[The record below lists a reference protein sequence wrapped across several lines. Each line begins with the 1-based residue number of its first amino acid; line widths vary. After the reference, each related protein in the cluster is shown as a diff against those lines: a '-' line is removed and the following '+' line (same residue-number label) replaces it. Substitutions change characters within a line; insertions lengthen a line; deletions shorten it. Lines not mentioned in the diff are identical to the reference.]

1 MKKILFGCLM
11 ATALSGCGLFD
22 KGPLDVSGE
31 RISVIREN
39 RNIKPDYSA
48 RQIQVRLPRA
58 KVNYA
63 WEQSGLTSTHKG
75 DHLKSGGNLDEIW
88 NISFGEGSSKRNVLI
103 STPVADSNNV
113 YTVDAEG
120 IVRSFNLNDGEKVW
134 KKKLKPSNRKAKDN
148 SFAFYFLLF
157 CKLFI

>member
-22 KGPLDVSGE
+22 KGPLDVNGE

-63 WEQSGLTSTHKG
+63 WEQSGLTSTHRG
-75 DHLKSGGNLDEIW
+75 DQCVFQNGIETGCL
-88 NISFGEGSSKRNVLI
+88 
-103 STPVADSNNV
+103 
-113 YTVDAEG
+113 YT
-120 IVRSFNLNDGEKVW
+120 
-134 KKKLKPSNRKAKDN
+134 
-148 SFAFYFLLF
+148 
-157 CKLFI
+157 